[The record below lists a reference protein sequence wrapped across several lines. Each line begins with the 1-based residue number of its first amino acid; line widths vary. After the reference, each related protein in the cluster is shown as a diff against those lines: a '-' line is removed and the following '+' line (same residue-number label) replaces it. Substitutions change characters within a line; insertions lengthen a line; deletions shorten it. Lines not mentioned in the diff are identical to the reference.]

1 MKLAEA
7 LQERADLNKKIQQLS
22 QRLQNNALGQE
33 GEEPAEDPDELL
45 MQLDESIDRLQ
56 ELMAHI
62 NKTNCLTTDNGETLT
77 DLIANRDTLNV
88 RIRSYRDLITAASGA
103 ARRYSA
109 SEIKILST
117 VNVRFL
123 QKKLDE
129 MSKQLRETDN
139 RIQALNWTTELL

>member
-7 LQERADLNKKIQQLS
+7 LQERADLNKRIQQLS
-22 QRLQNNALGQE
+22 QRLQNNALVQE

-45 MQLDESIDRLQ
+45 VELDERIDRLQ

-62 NKTNCLTTDNGETLT
+62 NKTNCLTIDNGQSLT
-77 DLIANRDTLNV
+77 ELIADRDTLNV
-88 RIRSYRDLITAASGA
+88 RIRAYRDLVSSASGA

-129 MSKQLRETDN
+129 MCRQLRETDN

>member
-7 LQERADLNKKIQQLS
+7 LQERADLNRKIEELRT
-22 QRLQNNALGQE
+22 RLQNNALVQE
-33 GEEPAEDPDELL
+33 GEEPAEDPEELL
-45 MQLDESIDRLQ
+45 AALDESIDRLE

-62 NKTNCLTTDNGETLT
+62 NQTNCLTKENGESITEMIAKRDALT
-77 DLIANRDTLNV
+77 V
-88 RIRSYRDLITAASGA
+88 RVRAYRELITVASGK

-117 VNVRFL
+117 VNVRYL

-139 RIQALNWTTELL
+139 RIQSLNWMTELL